1 MNLSEELSLR
11 VNDWCLQRMEPD
23 PLLQRLETVL
33 PEDREQLAFVPTE
46 LPSSIEEIM
55 DALMKQPGIEGVS
68 LGRSVLP
75 PSSSVMKQK
84 TENHYNVVATAVQIN

>member
-1 MNLSEELSLR
+1 M
-11 VNDWCLQRMEPD
+11 QRMEPD

-55 DALMKQPGIEGVS
+55 DALMKQDGIEGVS
-68 LGRSVLP
+68 LGRSVFPLP
-75 PSSSVMKQK
+75 FSSCAEDRD
-84 TENHYNVVATAVQIN
+84 T